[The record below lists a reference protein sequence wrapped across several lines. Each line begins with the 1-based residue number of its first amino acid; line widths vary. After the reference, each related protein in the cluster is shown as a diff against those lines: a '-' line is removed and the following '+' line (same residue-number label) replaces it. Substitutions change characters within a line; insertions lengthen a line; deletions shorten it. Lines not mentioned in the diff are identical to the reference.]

1 MRLLLGRDLPMLG
14 GGRMIDDITVCKQ
27 ANEYLR
33 DETAWGERVAG
44 GRRSFCGLCDFC
56 AHLEV
61 DA

>member
-1 MRLLLGRDLPMLG
+1 
-14 GGRMIDDITVCKQ
+14 MIDDITVCKQ